1 MGFFGRLIKRR
12 REEANEASENVSALA
27 WLGLRASSRYDA
39 ARPSRELDA
48 YWGRAD
54 SLGGDAAL
62 DPDTRRKLR
71 ERSRYEFANNCYAR
85 GAGLLW
91 ANAVVGSGPRPQLMG
106 DDREFNKR
114 VEWAFCEWAEE
125 IGLAAKLR
133 SMRVSR
139 FVDGEAFAL
148 LHGNPNLAGPVK
160 LDVSPFDAERVRAPY
175 DSNDPL
181 DVDGLKIDEYGNPV
195 SYRVASTRLGDL
207 SVDFCRYGSR
217 RSVPS
222 SWDVATTYKANEVVH
237 WFRRTFSEQRR
248 GEPELAVALPL
259 FALLRR
265 YTLAVVAAAEIAADY
280 AAVLS
285 TNECAVEYGS
295 KPPELPKWFDEVEI
309 ARGSAMTLPEG
320 YSLTQLRAEQPTTTY
335 GDFKRELLGEIGR
348 SLQIPVNLLLGDS
361 SKHNYASGRLD
372 WQEYARAIR
381 LEQRECGV
389 SVLRTIFAAWYRE
402 FALVERQSG
411 RSALS
416 PPPVAWYWDGFEHVD
431 PKKEAEA
438 QAIRLRSNATN
449 LAIEYG
455 KLGLDYEDALRQR
468 ANEIKLLREL
478 GLPLDEA
485 VPQTASSDDEDEN
498 EGEDGD
504 DEGDEN

>member
-1 MGFFGRLIKRR
+1 M
-12 REEANEASENVSALA
+12 
-27 WLGLRASSRYDA
+27 
-39 ARPSRELDA
+39 
-48 YWGRAD
+48 
-54 SLGGDAAL
+54 
-62 DPDTRRKLR
+62 
-71 ERSRYEFANNCYAR
+71 
-85 GAGLLW
+85 
-91 ANAVVGSGPRPQLMG
+91 
-106 DDREFNKR
+106 
-114 VEWAFCEWAEE
+114 
-125 IGLAAKLR
+125 
-133 SMRVSR
+133 
-139 FVDGEAFAL
+139 
-148 LHGNPNLAGPVK
+148 
-160 LDVSPFDAERVRAPY
+160 
-175 DSNDPL
+175 
-181 DVDGLKIDEYGNPV
+181 
-195 SYRVASTRLGDL
+195 
-207 SVDFCRYGSR
+207 
-217 RSVPS
+217 
-222 SWDVATTYKANEVVH
+222 
-237 WFRRTFSEQRR
+237 
-248 GEPELAVALPL
+248 
-259 FALLRR
+259 
-265 YTLAVVAAAEIAADY
+265 
-280 AAVLS
+280 
-285 TNECAVEYGS
+285 
-295 KPPELPKWFDEVEI
+295 
-309 ARGSAMTLPEG
+309 
-320 YSLTQLRAEQPTTTY
+320 TQLRAEQPTTTY

-389 SVLRTIFAAWYRE
+389 SVLRSIFAAWYRE

-416 PPPVAWYWDGFEHVD
+416 QPPVAWYWDGFEHVD

>member
-1 MGFFGRLIKRR
+1 M
-12 REEANEASENVSALA
+12 
-27 WLGLRASSRYDA
+27 RAASRYDA
-39 ARPSRELDA
+39 ARPSRELDS
-48 YWGRAD
+48 YWSRAD

-62 DPDTRRKLR
+62 DPETRRRLR

-91 ANAVVGSGPRPQLMG
+91 ANAVVGSGPRPQLFG

-114 VEWAFCEWAEE
+114 VEWTFCEWAEE

-181 DVDGLKIDEYGNPV
+181 DVDGMRIDEYGNPV

-217 RSVPS
+217 RSLPS
-222 SWDVATTYKANEVVH
+222 SWDAATTYEAGEVVH

-265 YTLAVVAAAEIAADY
+265 YALAVVAAAEIAADY

-285 TNECAVEYGS
+285 ANESAVELGA
-295 KPPELPKWFDEVEI
+295 KPPALPKWFEEVEI

-411 RSALS
+411 GEAPTAPS
-416 PPPVAWYWDGFEHVD
+416 VAWYWDGFECVD

-485 VPQTASSDDEDEN
+485 VPQPAPRDGEDEEKEDDDENDEN
-498 EGEDGD
+498 
-504 DEGDEN
+504 